1 MNQQEKQKIINKLN
15 RWYELLGISG
25 ANTKQM
31 VRNDIQEVLSNLD
44 KNIKANKKYRIEFK
58 SPYLGMH
65 KHPIHYTDRLY
76 LYLNEIKGRFNYYPE
91 NNFPLE
97 IYNNQTNELIVRLNN
112 LDEFRKYLF
121 ELKEQL

>member
-15 RWYELLGISG
+15 RWFELLSINGCNSKG
-25 ANTKQM
+25 M
-31 VRNDIQEVLSNLD
+31 VSNDIQEVLKQLNYKS
-44 KNIKANKKYRIEFK
+44 NKKYRLEFK
-58 SPYLGMH
+58 SSQLQKSRH
-65 KHPIHYTDRLY
+65 QIHHTNRLY

-112 LDEFRKYLF
+112 LDEFRRYLDK
-121 ELKEQL
+121 LKEQL